1 MQERFR
7 VEARFSD
14 ESLAKGYDYEL
25 VVAGLTG
32 LLSDPRAVSVVQ
44 EALRFRPAAG
54 FLVVAQGE
62 KDRISIRDGEH
73 AYARVAGNIESS
85 PEPIFLAQI
94 MQLPPGSVL
103 GSLIRSTSEDKPITA

>member
-1 MQERFR
+1 MESRPDFL
-7 VEARFSD
+7 D

-54 FLVVAQGE
+54 ILVVAQGE
-62 KDRISIRDGEH
+62 SDRISIPDGEH

-85 PEPIFLAQI
+85 PEPIVLAQI
-94 MQLPPGSVL
+94 MQLAAWQRTGKL
-103 GSLIRSTSEDKPITA
+103 DQIDQQR